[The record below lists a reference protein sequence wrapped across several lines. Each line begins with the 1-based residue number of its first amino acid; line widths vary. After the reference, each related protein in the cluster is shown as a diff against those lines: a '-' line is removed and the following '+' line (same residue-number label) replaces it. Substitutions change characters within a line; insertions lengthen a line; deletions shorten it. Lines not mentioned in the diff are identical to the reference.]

1 LERDDAPSD
10 ALAWLDGDVRALL
23 ALDIGEREAAA
34 LALLQSWV
42 AAHQRRVL
50 MLIDSSGLLFA
61 ALGRT
66 AVKGAKG
73 GTGGGSDAGAT
84 PLWRLR
90 KTLSHF
96 PGILWLGASY
106 QALETDH
113 QYSDAFHDFFEIM
126 ELRPLSLRRCEASVL
141 RGQGRFR
148 SGLASASWWLS
159 ARRAHTGSEGNGSIP
174 DLSTGSLAVSQCG
187 QKEAGGEVD
196 ESQKF
201 VTKYFC
207 KQNGLEHA
215 DSRQRRADVGWP
227 GNLNRLK
234 SCRPCSFDVFQCIV
248 EKEDRRERD
257 VGFASDRLESG
268 PLRFSVSKRRGYEN
282 VGKQPDGFGVRRPP
296 ERLMRRIRVGE
307 EINGH
312 PRLQARQ

>member
-1 LERDDAPSD
+1 MRTPWNAKTHPSD

-126 ELRPLSLRRCEASVL
+126 ELRPLSLEEM
-141 RGQGRFR
+141 RGQRFA
-148 SGLASASWWLS
+148 GP
-159 ARRAHTGSEGNGSIP
+159 GSIP
-174 DLSTGSLAVSQCG
+174 
-187 QKEAGGEVD
+187 
-196 ESQKF
+196 
-201 VTKYFC
+201 
-207 KQNGLEHA
+207 
-215 DSRQRRADVGWP
+215 
-227 GNLNRLK
+227 
-234 SCRPCSFDVFQCIV
+234 I
-248 EKEDRRERD
+248 
-257 VGFASDRLESG
+257 G
-268 PLRFSVSKRRGYEN
+268 P
-282 VGKQPDGFGVRRPP
+282 GVRF
-296 ERLMRRIRVGE
+296 VVAFG
-307 EINGH
+307 
-312 PRLQARQ
+312 QAGAYGQ